1 MLNTAIQ
8 KTDTQ
13 IVQDTQDV
21 DTALSKI
28 GLSRDIV
35 VEVARSAAAARAESL
50 PVDPSGTPGTLSYTH
65 GVRALRLK
73 LLQNGWRV
81 SRQGNVESTVNDDVN
96 VQLLFQ
102 NVDVACNLLKKP
114 RAISRKGA
122 ASRELVLSGQYD
134 LFDSYEDEYI
144 NHIFGK
150 VPTVWLICVS
160 VDGFSVHAEV
170 SCPKMFGGCQFEG
183 FHQRLF
189 VLSEEIDPTL
199 DIYKDS
205 DDAHE
210 DFDVEISKK

>member
-1 MLNTAIQ
+1 MLNTA
-8 KTDTQ
+8 TQ

-50 PVDPSGTPGTLSYTH
+50 PVDPSGTPGTMSYTY

-73 LLQNGWRV
+73 LIKHGWRE
-81 SRQGNVESTVNDDVN
+81 SRQGNVESTVNDEVN

-102 NVDVACNLLKKP
+102 NVDVACNLFKSP

-122 ASRELVLSGQYD
+122 ASRSLVLAGQYD
-134 LFDSYEDEYI
+134 LFDHPDDEAASCF
-144 NHIFGK
+144 FGK
-150 VPTVWLICVS
+150 VPTVWLVCVS
-160 VDGFSVHAEV
+160 VDGFSVRAEV
-170 SCPKMFGGCQFEG
+170 SRPKMFGGCQFEG
-183 FHQRLF
+183 FHQRIF
-189 VLSEEIDPTL
+189 VLEEEFEPNIDR
-199 DIYKDS
+199 YGDS
-205 DDAHE
+205 DDDHE